1 MAPGRGEVVQAD
13 ATPLTF
19 LQGAEGERPDGQP
32 LQIAHGMAKQVGGAP
47 DLSIAALP
55 HLHLQ
60 KGGLAVVPQ
69 RPQLHRGTGHP
80 IERHPLAPAV
90 QRLRTGVT
98 LHPNPICFALAKAG
112 MGQAEGEGSVVAHQ
126 QGAPTVRIKTAHRME
141 AVAVAPSVWEKVEHG
156 RASLGIA
163 AGAEHAW
170 GFVDQEGQPGGR
182 SRQACTGDEN
192 LIQGGI
198 GLIAEVG
205 HLAIHLHQPL
215 AQEGFRVAA
224 GAEPRPRDEL
234 LQPFLSHGAI
244 LRATPRQRKKEWYLY
259 ETTRFRNSAEMPS
272 IFLDTSASQ
281 AQTGDLLRS
290 YLRDIGRV
298 PLLTHE
304 QEITLGRQVQE
315 LVALE
320 ELEAELTLRSGG
332 EKPSPEQLAV
342 EAGLMVPLL
351 KRRMQVGRR
360 AKERM
365 VAANLRLVVSVAKKY
380 TKRNMELLDLIQ
392 EGTIGLVR
400 GVEKFDPTRGYKFST
415 YAYWWIR
422 QGITRAIAEK
432 SRTIRLPIHITETLN
447 KLKKG
452 QRELSQ
458 ELGRT
463 PTLGEL
469 AEAVELPE
477 EEVKELLCRARQ
489 PVSLETKV
497 GDGEDTELLD
507 LLASEGGEPGDLV
520 DGECLRGDM
529 RALLEQLPE
538 LQGRVLKMRYGIDV
552 DEPMSLTG
560 IGRILGMSRDRVR
573 NLERDGLAGLRRL
586 SECVAAYVA
595 G

>member
-1 MAPGRGEVVQAD
+1 MV
-13 ATPLTF
+13 
-19 LQGAEGERPDGQP
+19 
-32 LQIAHGMAKQVGGAP
+32 
-47 DLSIAALP
+47 AALT
-55 HLHLQ
+55 LSDQ
-60 KGGLAVVPQ
+60 GLKLVSSAVREPVAAALGQSTSESVAESVTPVRVPAQ
-69 RPQLHRGTGHP
+69 
-80 IERHPLAPAV
+80 
-90 QRLRTGVT
+90 
-98 LHPNPICFALAKAG
+98 
-112 MGQAEGEGSVVAHQ
+112 
-126 QGAPTVRIKTAHRME
+126 
-141 AVAVAPSVWEKVEHG
+141 
-156 RASLGIA
+156 
-163 AGAEHAW
+163 
-170 GFVDQEGQPGGR
+170 GR
-182 SRQACTGDEN
+182 S
-192 LIQGGI
+192 
-198 GLIAEVG
+198 
-205 HLAIHLHQPL
+205 
-215 AQEGFRVAA
+215 
-224 GAEPRPRDEL
+224 
-234 LQPFLSHGAI
+234 
-244 LRATPRQRKKEWYLY
+244 
-259 ETTRFRNSAEMPS
+259 MPPV
-272 IFLDTSASQ
+272 D
-281 AQTGDLLRS
+281 GDLVRS

-298 PLLTHE
+298 PLLSHE

-315 LVALE
+315 LMAIEEIELE
-320 ELEAELTLRSGG
+320 LTMRAGGSKPSEAEL
-332 EKPSPEQLAV
+332 AAA
-342 EAGLMVPLL
+342 AGLTPAVL
-351 KRRMQVGRR
+351 KKRLSGGRR

-529 RALLEQLPE
+529 RALLEQLPD

-552 DEPMSLTG
+552 DEPMSLSS
-560 IGRILGMSRDRVR
+560 ISRDLGMSRDRTR
-573 NLERDGLAGLRRL
+573 NLERSALEAIRNSSVDLQGYLAG
-586 SECVAAYVA
+586 
-595 G
+595 